1 MRFDATRGGSW
12 NDANDRGEVRAVEIC
27 PAALLNPGERT
38 RKRLIHTPPQVGHQ
52 TLSAMGHHSYTDLD
66 GCYGCFEVDGYYPMC
81 EVKRPHANQ
90 VRKPKLAQKLGRL
103 QPFIAVFPQEC
114 MGQLACFGPT

>member
-38 RKRLIHTPPQVGHQ
+38 RKRLIRTPPQVGHQ
-52 TLSAMGHHSYTDLD
+52 TLSAMGHHSYTNLD

-90 VRKPKLAQKLGRL
+90 VRKTPSLL
-103 QPFIAVFPQEC
+103 
-114 MGQLACFGPT
+114 